1 MSNQCLIEHRLYATC
16 TALRSLPTTQDAP
29 GGLSRVPA
37 PRTSADFANISWS
50 SRADYRRQPIGAVE
64 YKLGR
69 VYVTDVFSS
78 GQQYL
83 GDESW
88 RFVCLTYFSS

>member
-1 MSNQCLIEHRLYATC
+1 MPRAQPYEACLLRKTLLGVCDAFLPHERLLTLQISAGAHVQIIE
-16 TALRSLPTTQDAP
+16 D
-29 GGLSRVPA
+29 
-37 PRTSADFANISWS
+37 N
-50 SRADYRRQPIGAVE
+50 IGAVE
-64 YKLGR
+64 YKLDR